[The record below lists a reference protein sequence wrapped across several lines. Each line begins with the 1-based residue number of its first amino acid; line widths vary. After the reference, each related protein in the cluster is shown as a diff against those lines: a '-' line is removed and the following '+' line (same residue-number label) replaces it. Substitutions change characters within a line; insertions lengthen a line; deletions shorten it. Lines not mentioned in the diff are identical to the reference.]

1 MKVKNKLQK
10 CNGTI
15 LLSLHGKPGISNVCG
30 YRLLDSFTVIDSF
43 RSGESHTTILQRLF
57 FNVFHWCCSVSPATP
72 YFSIVPSQE
81 NILTLSYKQIN
92 CTKHPFARN
101 YAAMGV
107 TLVVNYPYATVK

>member
-1 MKVKNKLQK
+1 LQK

-57 FNVFHWCCSVSPATP
+57 FNVFHWCCSVYPATP
-72 YFSIVPSQE
+72 HFYIALSQE
-81 NILTLSYKQIN
+81 NILTLSYKQVN
-92 CTKHPFARN
+92 GTKHLFARN
-101 YAAMGV
+101 YNFMGV
-107 TLVVNYPYATVK
+107 KPDVNYPYATVKGETA